1 MSPPVC
7 LQIKKTLEII
17 MGLDGTGE
25 GKRRINQLA
34 ENTSYFREKLVKMGF
49 VVYGDPASPVV
60 PVMLYTPTK
69 TT

>member
-1 MSPPVC
+1 
-7 LQIKKTLEII
+7 